1 LIEVKLGQK
10 GFKQERRRFVEF
22 SSLLCKRRA
31 LNQRESDPR
40 TRHGFSLEIASYTR
54 LFVDRLW
61 RAMDWL
67 DSFECA
73 SSTSWDGIVV
83 VSVSDWVLL

>member
-31 LNQRESDPR
+31 LNQRESD
-40 TRHGFSLEIASYTR
+40 ASYTR